1 MNYELLMRS
10 GNPVPA
16 VSGQITRLN
25 QSAHKLPVSI
35 HHPQVTHYSKLIV
48 KPLLFLLTLITTAF
62 PQSIQFS
69 IYVDSELTAT
79 TEQDLNFGDF
89 IVSGQGLTEVNLG
102 DSNMGKFRITGNE
115 EMDII
120 VTMTAPANLTRP
132 DEGTDVIPLAL
143 NLAYNNKGADNSAQA
158 VTIAGS
164 TIRIPMKARIGGRP
178 AGPPPTPPHSGYIP
192 ADVDVFLYIFG
203 DINVGYVAAGLYTAT
218 VNITVEYD

>member
-1 MNYELLMRS
+1 MNYELRM
-10 GNPVPA
+10 
-16 VSGQITRLN
+16 TRN
-25 QSAHKLPVSI
+25 QSCQPAYIPSAGSRSASRQSSNYPFPQRLQNLAKSI
-35 HHPQVTHYSKLIV
+35 II
-48 KPLLFLLTLITTAF
+48 LFAVISFVF

-89 IVSGQGLTEVNLG
+89 IIVGQGLTEVNLG

-120 VTMTAPANLTRP
+120 ITMVAPANLTRQ
-132 DEGTDVIPLAL
+132 EGGTDVIPLTL

-164 TIRIPMKARIGGRP
+164 TVRIPMKARVGGRP

-192 ADVDVFLYIFG
+192 AEVDVFLYIFG
-203 DINVGYVAAGLYTAT
+203 DINVGSVAAGSYTAT
-218 VNITVEYD
+218 VSITIEYD